1 MKASS
6 ARECPRG
13 VVISAIG
20 FPCQLR
26 RRMDRVVRLQGW
38 FSRPHFQ
45 SMHGDLLISSVSEG
59 METRNLNERRAQE
72 SIAIFG
78 VMAAKV

>member
-1 MKASS
+1 MANDPLS
-6 ARECPRG
+6 PRHG
-13 VVISAIG
+13 LEVLH
-20 FPCQLR
+20 CKTW
-26 RRMDRVVRLQGW
+26 LQGW
-38 FSRPHFQ
+38 FPRPYFQ

-59 METRNLNERRAQE
+59 MEPRNLNERRTQE

>member
-1 MKASS
+1 MANDPLSS
-6 ARECPRG
+6 RHGLEVLHCKTW
-13 VVISAIG
+13 
-20 FPCQLR
+20 
-26 RRMDRVVRLQGW
+26 LQGW